1 MWKED
6 RQGRHSQGGYNR
18 KLGIVI
24 AGSFTK
30 QTSIYH
36 PQRAGDTEEHEQ
48 SEQRPE
54 GPKEMKKVF
63 PRALTIQDLAQ
74 ELAEV
79 LLRSCASLC
88 ARVCGMCVRTYLH
101 VHVCTHKYM
110 HVHARY
116 WRDDLGYLL
125 SARCSPLEL
134 QCGVHDRVICKDC
147 PV

>member
-6 RQGRHSQGGYNR
+6 HQSRHSQGGYNR

-24 AGSFTK
+24 VITDSFTK

-54 GPKEMKKVF
+54 GPKEMKEVF
-63 PRALTIQDLAQ
+63 PQALTIQDPAQ

-88 ARVCGMCVRTYLH
+88 A
-101 VHVCTHKYM
+101 
-110 HVHARY
+110 
-116 WRDDLGYLL
+116 
-125 SARCSPLEL
+125 
-134 QCGVHDRVICKDC
+134 
-147 PV
+147 